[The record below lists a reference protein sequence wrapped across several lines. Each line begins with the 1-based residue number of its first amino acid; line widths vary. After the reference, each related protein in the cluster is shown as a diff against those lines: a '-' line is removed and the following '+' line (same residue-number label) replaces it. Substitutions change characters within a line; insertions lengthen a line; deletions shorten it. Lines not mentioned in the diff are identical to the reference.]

1 MLAIR
6 VPDEHCRWAPITAL
20 HSTLLGDAFGTTWAL
35 RLAETSV
42 SRETEW
48 NAQWIGAGAASW
60 RSFLALRTT
69 VLSGSATSVPM
80 LTPAIGWAAVH
91 AEGMCASLVDGCCPR
106 LRRVFG
112 THRASYRVL
121 PREFSP
127 RNDLITVDVRWC
139 T

>member
-1 MLAIR
+1 MTPTVTCPLQVQRYGDSALL
-6 VPDEHCRWAPITAL
+6 VSGADDEQL
-20 HSTLLGDAFGTTWAL
+20 SK
-35 RLAETSV
+35 ET
-42 SRETEW
+42 R
-48 NAQWIGAGAASW
+48 
-60 RSFLALRTT
+60 
-69 VLSGSATSVPM
+69 
-80 LTPAIGWAAVH
+80 WAAVH